1 MPNNT
6 QEFYLQIKSK
16 VDNSLNTNLKGVT
29 SKLQELSS
37 NAVKMNSRNFINKG
51 NLKTLSES
59 KNYVDLLSMSL
70 KEQKQAT
77 YKTKQEWFAAQQK
90 VKEFAIAMKQSG
102 GAAKGQI
109 KDFEKLQ
116 QTSAKLKNSY
126 EKQRSELHSLNKEY
140 IATDKHIKDN
150 IQSWRKSEEVL
161 RQVEN
166 TRLRIERE
174 KEVAGLRA
182 ENTERRIISAQLR
195 MDRVKA
201 LHTANVQKSLLQSE
215 KAKALSDK
223 NAANLQ
229 KAANAYFSI
238 KGSVWAV
245 QQMVGKPLNF
255 AIDAENLEI
264 QIKKQA
270 HSLHDY
276 QEILKKTNAMK
287 VPVSKTAKYH
297 VVEEAMMGGI
307 KDPQKLADF
316 TQLTIKSS
324 QAMQTD
330 LHETT
335 QHFLNLNNSLKLEN
349 VEQLNKVVNQAHTL
363 RETAGLGKGGELEL
377 FDALNRTA
385 PLLQGTIKNMDTGQL
400 LAYITT
406 MKQAGVD
413 TEAAATG
420 LNTFTMA
427 LADGSNTSKSHIM
440 AMEKLKLNQKE
451 LAQMMQKNPLE
462 AIYLVIDRIN
472 KLPAVD
478 KISTITGTFGKSS
491 IQAIAPLLSS
501 QENLRKNIDATT
513 NASMY
518 AGRIDKEYAIQ
529 MSTTASKI
537 EVLKNSY
544 VDLATQVGTMFL
556 PMLKDLIDKTGKIM
570 EVLVPWVEKHQEL
583 SKTIGEVVAG
593 LFGLT
598 LAVKVI
604 SFASLGLTTTFT
616 GVLSVFTKS
625 KGAYA
630 ALLPRIIAATS
641 ASWAFTAS
649 LLANPITWVVVA
661 IAAAGAAL
669 YLFFTKTELGKKI
682 WAGVVDFVVSSIEI
696 WKQKFQ
702 DFIAWFATAYE
713 KIKGVIES
721 VKNSLGFSDSSNE
734 LNINV
739 NDKTNLGAKV
749 DELNKNAKPKMS
761 QVINYN
767 YTSNIKADG
776 SNKDQLEKASRKSSL
791 ESKEDFED
799 MMRRN
804 LRLGFN

>member
-16 VDNSLNTNLKGVT
+16 VDNSLNTNLKGIT

-77 YKTKQEWFAAQQK
+77 YKTKQEWFAAEQK

-102 GAAKGQI
+102 GATKSQI

-116 QTSAKLKNSY
+116 QTSSKLKNSY

-140 IATDKHIKDN
+140 IATDKHVKDN
-150 IQSWRKSEEVL
+150 IQSWKNSEAVL
-161 RQVEN
+161 Q
-166 TRLRIERE
+166 RLE
-174 KEVAGLRA
+174 KA
-182 ENTERRIISAQLR
+182 ELR
-195 MDRVKA
+195 MERVRA
-201 LHTANVQKSLLQSE
+201 LHNSNAQKSLMQSE
-215 KAKALSDK
+215 KSKALSDK

-245 QQMVGKPLNF
+245 QQMVGKPLSF

-276 QEILKKTNAMK
+276 QEIIKKTNALK
-287 VPVSKTAKYH
+287 VPVSKTEKYH
-297 VVEEAMMGGI
+297 VVEEAMMGNI

-335 QHFLNLNNSLKLEN
+335 QHFLNLNNSLKLEK
-349 VEQLNKVVNQAHTL
+349 VEQLEKVVNQVHTL
-363 RETAGLGKGGELEL
+363 RETAGLGKGGELEI

-385 PLLQGTIKNMDTGQL
+385 PLLQNAIKNMDTGH
-400 LAYITT
+400 LAAFLTT

-440 AMEKLKLNQKE
+440 AMEKLKIDQKE
-451 LAQMMQKNPLE
+451 LALMMQNNPLE

-478 KISTITGTFGKSS
+478 KISTITGAFGKASL
-491 IQAIAPLLSS
+491 QAIAPLLSS

-518 AGRIDKEYAIQ
+518 ANRINKEYAIQ

-556 PMLKDLIDKTGKIM
+556 PMLKDLIDRTGKIM

-616 GVLSVFTKS
+616 GVLSVFTKTRS
-625 KGAYA
+625 AFSV
-630 ALLPRIIAATS
+630 LRPFIVAATR

-649 LLANPITWVVVA
+649 LLANPITWIVVG
-661 IAAAGAAL
+661 IAAAAGAL

-682 WAGVVDFVVSSIEI
+682 WAGVVDFVVSSIEV

-702 DFIAWFATAYE
+702 DFIAWFANAYE
-713 KIKGVIES
+713 KIKGVIDG

-749 DELNKNAKPKMS
+749 DELNKNAKSNMS
-761 QVINYN
+761 PVVNYN
-767 YTSNIKADG
+767 YTANIKADG
-776 SNKDQLEKASRKSSL
+776 SNKDQLEKASRQSSL